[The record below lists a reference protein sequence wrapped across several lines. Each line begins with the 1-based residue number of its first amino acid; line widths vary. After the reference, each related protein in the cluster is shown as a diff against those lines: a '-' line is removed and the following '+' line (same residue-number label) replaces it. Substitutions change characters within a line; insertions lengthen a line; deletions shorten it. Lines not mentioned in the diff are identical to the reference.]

1 MRFKCA
7 HKNHLLI
14 LIIALL
20 PLVCCNREEEES
32 IPIEQK
38 YYTELVSVES
48 DNHKLILRT
57 DDNEKLIPQSLSDE
71 LLFSFGNRMIVKFAY
86 LEEKEEASDTGRSI
100 RILHCQP
107 VFLGK
112 INTDKA
118 LHDSINQLKEEPVT
132 LERIWVT
139 GHFINM
145 GLKINYYDQTH
156 YIFMNESSYDTT
168 QQNHLLKLRF
178 VHCNPNDRNGTS
190 SKTFLSYDISN
201 YLVAEKTLDIQLE
214 VLEKDSI
221 LHIYERSIIF

>member
-1 MRFKCA
+1 MRIKCS

-48 DNHKLILRT
+48 DSHKLILRT
-57 DDNEKLIPQSLSDE
+57 DNNEILIPQPLSNE
-71 LLFSFGNRMIVKFAY
+71 LLFSFGSRMIVKFAY
-86 LEEKEEASDTGRSI
+86 LEEKEAANDTGRSI
-100 RILHCQP
+100 RILYCQP

-118 LHDSINQLKEEPVT
+118 LNDSINQLKEEPVT
-132 LERIWVT
+132 LERVWVN

-145 GLKINYYDQTH
+145 GLKINYYDQAH

-168 QQNHLLKLRF
+168 HHNHLLKLRF

-201 YLVAEKTLDIQLE
+201 YLAAEKTLDIQLE

-221 LHIYERSIIF
+221 LHTYERSIIP